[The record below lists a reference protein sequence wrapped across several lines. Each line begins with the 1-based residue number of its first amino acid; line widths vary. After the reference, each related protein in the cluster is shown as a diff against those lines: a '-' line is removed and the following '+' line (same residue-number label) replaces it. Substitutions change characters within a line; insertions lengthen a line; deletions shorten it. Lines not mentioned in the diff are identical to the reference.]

1 MSDATRAFRAAVWE
15 ALGRPVEADAEGM
28 LDAGLSVATTAWGG
42 LGVDPAYFGRHLGQR
57 LDRGHPVSQQLPRLS
72 FDDLYLAAA
81 CASGDSRAIAALE
94 QRYATEIRSA
104 LSRVRHKFLQPE
116 DFRQI
121 LRRKLFVG
129 TETRPASIA
138 QYAGQ
143 GALGVWIRV
152 TALRTALNAARD
164 ERDADTPIDDEDLFD
179 FEPSDDDPELIVH
192 VPFTSDVKVR
202 GVMVIGGGSGS
213 APSKLKCWV
222 NKAPGEIDFS
232 NADRKTPTQQW
243 DLAEDFAGELEY
255 RTDFT
260 QFQAVS
266 SLTLYFPTNF
276 NGDGATEVWFV
287 GLRGEG
293 TLNRRDMIVTAVYEA
308 RAMPQDHKTPDEE
321 NVPCMPA
328 V

>member
-179 FEPSDDDPELIVH
+179 FEPSDDDPELDH
-192 VPFTSDVKVR
+192 
-202 GVMVIGGGSGS
+202 
-213 APSKLKCWV
+213 LKRTYRD
-222 NKAPGEIDFS
+222 AFRAAFHE
-232 NADRKTPTQQW
+232 T
-243 DLAEDFAGELEY
+243 LAELPARERNLLRQSVVHGLSVREIARLYDVHHATIARWIAGARERL
-255 RTDFT
+255 
-260 QFQAVS
+260 
-266 SLTLYFPTNF
+266 L
-276 NGDGATEVWFV
+276 
-287 GLRGEG
+287 EG
-293 TLNRRDMIVTAVYEA
+293 TRGALVDRLGVGNKDLDSIMGLIESRLDASVVRVLDEA
-308 RAMPQDHKTPDEE
+308 DGQ
-321 NVPCMPA
+321 
-328 V
+328 